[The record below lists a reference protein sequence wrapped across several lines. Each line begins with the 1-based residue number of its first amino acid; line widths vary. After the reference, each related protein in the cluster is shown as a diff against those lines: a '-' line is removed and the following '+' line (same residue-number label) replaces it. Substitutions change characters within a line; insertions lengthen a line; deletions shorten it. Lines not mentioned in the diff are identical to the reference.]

1 MYFIGIDQH
10 KQYSQLTVL
19 DEEGQEVKAGRVL
32 NLRQEVEGFLEGLG
46 SEVEAVVEA
55 GRSCYVMVD
64 LMGALGVRVK
74 IAHPFQVKAIA
85 KARIKNDKRDSRI
98 LAHLLRTGLIPEIYQ
113 REAHNREAQRV
124 LRLRAFYI
132 KCLTQVRNKIW
143 SLLVQQQEDIR
154 MEVERRGNVFTR
166 KGLEF
171 LDALE
176 LQGKDKE
183 ILISLL
189 RIYRQLREGLKES
202 DALVKSLYQ
211 EMEEARLIDT
221 VPGFA
226 QTLSVLVAVELSDID
241 RFEKVE
247 QLHSY
252 AGLVPSTRSSGEK
265 TYHGRITKQG
275 NKWLRWAV
283 VEAVYPAIRADHD
296 LRVFYQRITRRKG
309 ANVAK
314 VATARRLLTIIYKL
328 LKEKRVYIPYK
339 RDKSRLPKTIT
350 NEPKGLRSSLD
361 LGAETEYYK
370 VCA

>member
-10 KQYSQLTVL
+10 KQYSVMTVL
-19 DEEGQEVKAGRVL
+19 DEEGQVIKTGRVL
-32 NLRQEVEGFLEGLG
+32 NFQHEVESFLEGL
-46 SEVEAVVEA
+46 EEKTEAVLEA
-55 GRSCYVMVD
+55 GRTCYVMAD
-64 LMGALGVRVK
+64 LLGELGVGVK

-85 KARIKNDKRDSRI
+85 KARIKNDKRDSKI
-98 LAHLLRTGLIPEIYQ
+98 LAHLLRTGLIPEVYQ

-143 SLLVQQQEDIR
+143 TLLAQQREEIR
-154 MEVERRGNVFTR
+154 MEVERRGNVFKET
-166 KGLEF
+166 GLEF

-176 LQGKDKE
+176 LPGRDKE
-183 ILISLL
+183 ILVSLV
-189 RIYRQLREGLKES
+189 RIYRHLREGLKES
-202 DALVKSLYQ
+202 DGLVKSLYQ

-241 RFEKVE
+241 RFAKAE
-247 QLHSY
+247 QLHAY
-252 AGLVPSTRSSGEK
+252 AGLIPSTRSSGEK

-296 LRVFYQRITRRKG
+296 LRVFYQRIARRKG
-309 ANVAK
+309 ANIAK
-314 VATARRLLTIIYKL
+314 VITARRLLTIIYKI

-339 RDKSRLPKTIT
+339 RNENRLPKTIT
-350 NEPKGLRSSLD
+350 NEPKGLRSN
-361 LGAETEYYK
+361 
-370 VCA
+370 

>member
-10 KQYSQLTVL
+10 KQYSVMTVL
-19 DEEGQEVKAGRVL
+19 DEEGQEIKTGRVL
-32 NLRQEVEGFLEGLG
+32 NFGQDVRNFLEGIG
-46 SEVEAVVEA
+46 AEAEAVVEA
-55 GRSCYVMVD
+55 GRSCYVMAD
-64 LMGALGVRVK
+64 LLGELGVGVK

-85 KARIKNDKRDSRI
+85 KARIKNDKRDSKI
-98 LAHLLRTGLIPEIYQ
+98 LAHLLRTGLIPEVYQ

-132 KCLTQVRNKIW
+132 KSLTQVRNKIW
-143 SLLVQQQEDIR
+143 SLLAQQREEIR
-154 MEVERRGNVFTR
+154 MEVERRGNIFKE

-183 ILISLL
+183 ILVSLV
-189 RIYRQLREGLKES
+189 RIYRHLREGLKES
-202 DALVKSLYQ
+202 DELVKSLYQ

-241 RFEKVE
+241 RFAKAE
-247 QLHSY
+247 QLHAY
-252 AGLVPSTRSSGEK
+252 AGLIPSTRSSGEK

-296 LRVFYQRITRRKG
+296 LRVFYQRIARRKG
-309 ANVAK
+309 ANIAK
-314 VATARRLLTIIYKL
+314 VVTARRILTIIYKI

-339 RDKSRLPKTIT
+339 RNENRLPKTIT
-350 NEPKGLRSSLD
+350 NEPKELRSN
-361 LGAETEYYK
+361 
-370 VCA
+370 